1 MNFASTSF
9 SLPPI
14 SDRVL
19 VIETV
24 NDIVDVNILEGAVTN
39 VGWPE
44 SIGRKADEWICW
56 DVDIN
61 ALDKVL
67 LPLNYVI
74 RMLKES
80 LSNNFVEH

>member
-1 MNFASTSF
+1 MDELHKVSIHHYNQKDSNARNSNSVMNFAGTSF

-39 VGWPE
+39 VG
-44 SIGRKADEWICW
+44 
-56 DVDIN
+56 
-61 ALDKVL
+61 
-67 LPLNYVI
+67 
-74 RMLKES
+74 
-80 LSNNFVEH
+80 